1 MEPHPDENILLECR
15 PSWRS
20 ILGFYVT
27 GFVVAVL
34 AGVVAKLAD
43 STGLGITVF
52 IGVMGVVVLIGL
64 IRRIGTKYVIS
75 DQRLHIRHG
84 IIARRVNETRL
95 DRVQNVNTDQS
106 MLERA
111 LRIGTV
117 DFDTAGTENS
127 DFAFV
132 GVADPQ
138 RVAQAVD
145 RAIKQSPPAQ

>member
-1 MEPHPDENILLECR
+1 MRLELER
-15 PSWRS
+15 N
-20 ILGFYVT
+20 GDVH
-27 GFVVAVL
+27 
-34 AGVVAKLAD
+34 
-43 STGLGITVF
+43 
-52 IGVMGVVVLIGL
+52 
-64 IRRIGTKYVIS
+64 RI
-75 DQRLHIRHG
+75 
-84 IIARRVNETRL
+84 RVNETRL

-111 LRIGTV
+111 LRNGTV